1 MSTGAAAAAVT
12 GAQGGGY
19 LVSTLM
25 AALRGALATVG
36 LGVRSVDAVKH
47 PPTSTAIAN
56 SRLPWCNEHPESGA
70 SVHVLGSSVVERALH
85 DAADFSESPAVLV
98 ATDAMTRA
106 RLEEA
111 AAVARG
117 KDGARSHI

>member
-1 MSTGAAAAAVT
+1 LSTGAAAAAVT

-19 LVSTLM
+19 LVSTFM

-36 LGVRSVDAVKH
+36 LGVRSVDTVKY

-70 SVHVLGSSVVERALH
+70 AVHVLGYTTPQTLAKAQQFWLQR
-85 DAADFSESPAVLV
+85 
-98 ATDAMTRA
+98 MQ
-106 RLEEA
+106 
-111 AAVARG
+111 
-117 KDGARSHI
+117 